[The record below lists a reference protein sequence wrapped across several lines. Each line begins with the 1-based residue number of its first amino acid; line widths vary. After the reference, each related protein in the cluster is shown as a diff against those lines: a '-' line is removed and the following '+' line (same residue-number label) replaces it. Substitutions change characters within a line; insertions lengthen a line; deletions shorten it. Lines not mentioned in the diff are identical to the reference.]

1 MKKVIFKTVLTGLI
15 VSLPILVQAQADA
28 MQECYAA
35 TTGMKVDVAEAIGE
49 CLNMKLEQS
58 TTLLNTSYS
67 QQRDKIE
74 GIETIQNTAAIA
86 ALDDS
91 QTAFMSFRESEC
103 KYKSLLEEKVE
114 NSDNAFVACKIEMN
128 NWRAG
133 QLSN

>member
-1 MKKVIFKTVLTGLI
+1 MKKLIIKTALATLVLSSPLW
-15 VSLPILVQAQADA
+15 AEAKADA

-35 TTGMKVDVAEAIGE
+35 TQNMKMDVAAAMGE

-114 NSDNAFVACKIEMN
+114 NSDNAFVACKIQMN